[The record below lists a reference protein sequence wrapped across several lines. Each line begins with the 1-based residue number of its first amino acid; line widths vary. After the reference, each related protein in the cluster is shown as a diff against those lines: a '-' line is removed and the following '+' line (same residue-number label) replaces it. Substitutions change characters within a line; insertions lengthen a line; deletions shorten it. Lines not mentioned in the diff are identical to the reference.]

1 MNYGQLKETVLD
13 PRKRTLEKIN
23 LNDAKQAA
31 ETIDLLMGK
40 NVANRRD
47 FIEENAHLVNLAFS

>member
-1 MNYGQLKETVLD
+1 MNHSQLRETVLD
-13 PRKRTLEKIN
+13 PRRRTLEKIT

-31 ETIDLLMGK
+31 ETIELLMGK
-40 NVANRRD
+40 NVLNRRD